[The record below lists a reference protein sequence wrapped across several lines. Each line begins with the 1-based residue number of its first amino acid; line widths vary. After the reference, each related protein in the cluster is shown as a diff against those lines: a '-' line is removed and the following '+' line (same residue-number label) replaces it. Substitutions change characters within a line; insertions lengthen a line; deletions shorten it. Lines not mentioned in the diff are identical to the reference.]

1 MKEIFSKEW
10 KLGILFSSDTY
21 TTIDFI
27 IKVIKSNAERN
38 NEYIY
43 FVIIDTSHI
52 ITPDV
57 LIEVPEDLLT
67 RIYIIKP
74 SSIAAVSIIIDRII
88 THTRLPNNKTII
100 IITSLYL
107 QIPYDL
113 WSKYNYDPIY
123 TVYGIANL
131 VRKSGKIQFVI
142 IVDTQIDEKPV
153 IRYQDVL
160 NELADWILRGYF
172 KDEAAIYQIVKE
184 N

>member
-1 MKEIFSKEW
+1 MNEIFSKKW

-27 IKVIKSNAERN
+27 TKVIKSNAEED

-57 LIEVPEDLLT
+57 LIEIPENLLT

-88 THTRLPNNKTII
+88 THTRLPNKTII
-100 IITSLYL
+100 IMTSLYL

-123 TVYGIANL
+123 TIYGIANL
-131 VRKSGKIQFVI
+131 VRKSDKIQFVI

-172 KDEAAIYQIVKE
+172 KDETAIYQILKE